1 MRYYL
6 FLIVVHF
13 TTNLFGQCNPAIPP
27 KEIKSY
33 PIKRI
38 SLLTEKETAYEI
50 VKREIKAS
58 DKIIKVYEIETWQP
72 NNKVAKTII
81 ANVITK
87 FDDSLTIDKL
97 LIYYPIDSSSFG
109 EFLLD
114 TFKTNKPSFKIQSVF
129 TADFDNDSVIDIGLI
144 YSYAFLTD
152 CNNSLIYR
160 TVYYKKPKY
169 LGVNWE
175 FIFPIFVRI
184 KDERFDC
191 TQSPCSDR
199 EYCKYDNEKSIRLH
213 LNIMKNK

>member
-97 LIYYPIDSSSFG
+97 LLYSISTIYFMLPFTCMRQSCIITTTEG
-109 EFLLD
+109 KNFL
-114 TFKTNKPSFKIQSVF
+114 
-129 TADFDNDSVIDIGLI
+129 
-144 YSYAFLTD
+144 
-152 CNNSLIYR
+152 CN
-160 TVYYKKPKY
+160 
-169 LGVNWE
+169 
-175 FIFPIFVRI
+175 
-184 KDERFDC
+184 
-191 TQSPCSDR
+191 R
-199 EYCKYDNEKSIRLH
+199 E
-213 LNIMKNK
+213 